1 MSLLPTLA
9 LTFPEIDPIAFQLG
23 PITVRWY
30 GLAYMAGLMFGW
42 YYMRLL
48 IQNERLWR
56 GGKSPIT
63 DENIDDLLLWVTLGI
78 VIGGRLGFVLLY
90 EPTYFLA
97 NPSEILAIWHGGMS
111 FHGALIGVSLAAYIF
126 AKRNNIH
133 LLSLGDLLCAATPI
147 GIALGRIANFINSE
161 HFGRP
166 TDAPWGMVFPNGG
179 PDIRHPS
186 QLYEAAL
193 EGLALFLFLRFL
205 THNQF
210 ELKHP
215 GTIAGAFFIGYGCAR
230 IFCEIFR
237 VPEAVHALNL
247 GPITTGQIYSLPMI
261 GIGLIFLWL
270 ARREQNQVA

>member
-1 MSLLPTLA
+1 MSLLPILA

-78 VIGGRLGFVLLY
+78 VVGGRLGFVLLY

-111 FHGALIGVSLAAYIF
+111 FHGALVGVSVAAYIF
-126 AKRNNIH
+126 AKRNNIQ
-133 LLSLGDLLCAATPI
+133 LLSLGDLLSAATPI

-179 PDIRHPS
+179 PDVRHPS

-205 THNQF
+205 THYRHK
-210 ELKHP
+210 LKHP
-215 GTIAGAFFIGYGCAR
+215 GTITGAFFIGYGCAR

-247 GPITTGQIYSLPMI
+247 GPITTGQIYSVPMI
-261 GIGLIFLWL
+261 IIGIIFLGL
-270 ARREQNQVA
+270 ARREQNQTA